1 MIDLDSRMQGVVAE
15 VREGGRRLLVHTEE
29 GGSIEF
35 VLRRATA
42 RFTAEPGSA
51 WPRLRFSEPG

>member
-1 MIDLDSRMQGVVAE
+1 MQGVVAE